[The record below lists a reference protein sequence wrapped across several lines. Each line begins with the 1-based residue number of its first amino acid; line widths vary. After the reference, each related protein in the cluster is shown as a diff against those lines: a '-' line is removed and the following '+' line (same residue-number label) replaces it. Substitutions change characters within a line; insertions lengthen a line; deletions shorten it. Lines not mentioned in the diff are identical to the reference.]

1 MKTLILTAL
10 VFFATALS
18 AQEIEPVSVYNTK
31 LYCYKPQDLF
41 AISFSF
47 GEKPLF
53 TGYAA
58 VDSILPSQQN
68 TTLEG
73 PMMFLVNQDTGTW
86 ILGMMSPTGEFC
98 SIAVGAD
105 FEPYSE

>member
-1 MKTLILTAL
+1 MKTLISTAL

-18 AQEIEPVSVYNTK
+18 AQEIEPVGVYNTT
-31 LYCYKPQDLF
+31 LYCYDPVDVFGVSAAL
-41 AISFSF
+41 

-53 TGYAA
+53 TAYAA
-58 VDSILPSQQN
+58 VDSVTPDQQY

-73 PMMFLVNQDTGTW
+73 PMLFLVNQDTGTW
-86 ILGMMSPTGEFC
+86 ITGMMSPTGEFC